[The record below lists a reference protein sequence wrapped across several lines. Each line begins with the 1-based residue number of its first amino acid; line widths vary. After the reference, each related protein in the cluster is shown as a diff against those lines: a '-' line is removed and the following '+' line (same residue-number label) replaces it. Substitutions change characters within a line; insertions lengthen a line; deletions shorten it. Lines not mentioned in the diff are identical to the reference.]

1 MKKILFLYI
10 FVMLFSLAWSQPAPV
25 ANESEVRSGRIKGVI
40 LDAQSQA
47 PMEYANIAVY
57 NKRDSSLV
65 TGGIT
70 NENGHFEIEGLS
82 FGEYYAEAIFIGY
95 EKSSLSGIRIAPS
108 NQVVDIGKITLNTSS
123 LRIGD
128 VNVVADRQRIEY
140 KIDKKV
146 INVDQDINAAGGTA
160 IDVLENTPSVE
171 VDIDGN
177 VSLRGSSSFTVLID
191 GKPSVLSG
199 SDALRQLPA
208 SAIENIEIITNP
220 SAKYEPDGMAGII
233 NVVMKKNVLGGFN
246 GIVNAMVG
254 TGNKYRTD
262 LNINYRTRKANLF
275 FGTDWNR
282 NDSYGEIFSE
292 RQTFANDTT
301 NFIITEGRRDSERR
315 GFNLRGGADY
325 FLTDRATLTLSL
337 TGGQYGNDNGG
348 LSRLH
353 EYTVPTYT
361 DIYMVNDNLSTREG
375 NQFSSNLNFQQK
387 FDESGL
393 HKLDALFYYSSRTG
407 DDQENQDEYF
417 SNSNYEGNLGFI
429 DRILSSETEDET
441 EYRLKIDYVRPLPSG
456 GNFEAGMQS
465 TMDREHEVFK
475 FSNYDPASSTW
486 VNNPLFSSSMDFRRD
501 VHAGYVTLGGKMSVL
516 QYMAGLRGEYTSR
529 EIKHE
534 KAEEPATIDR
544 FDIFPT
550 AHLSLDASQSTQ
562 IMTSYSRRINRPSGR
577 DLDPFP
583 SYMNQYTIRQGNPSL
598 KPEYTSSFE
607 LGIMQR
613 FGKSF
618 LSAETFYRTTNN
630 LISMVQELKD
640 DGIVYLTSE
649 NINRDH
655 SLGAEVMGNFNI
667 AKWFQLNGSVSYF
680 NYRIKGELNG
690 ESIDR
695 ESNNYSLRM
704 NGNFRLAPESRIQLM
719 AFYRGPSVQAQGESK
734 GMFFSNISYRQEFFD
749 KKLSA
754 TLSLRDIFGTSQFE
768 NMTYGPNF
776 SNKFRMKRESQV
788 LQLTLSYKINNY
800 KQERGSGE
808 MNGEGGDQGGGRM
821 DMDF

>member
-1 MKKILFLYI
+1 MKKILFLSSFI
-10 FVMLFSLAWSQPAPV
+10 ILFSLSWSQPAPV
-25 ANESEVRSGRIKGVI
+25 ANESEARSGRIKGVI
-40 LDAQSQA
+40 LDAESQS

-57 NKRDSSLV
+57 SKRDSSLV

-70 NENGHFEIEGLS
+70 NDKGHFDIEGLG

-108 NQVVDIGKITLNTSS
+108 NQVVDIGEIALSASS

-220 SAKYEPDGMAGII
+220 SAKYEPDGIAGII
-233 NVVMKKNVLGGFN
+233 NVVMKKNVLSGFN
-246 GIVNAMVG
+246 GILNAMVG

-262 LNINYRTRKANLF
+262 LNLNYRTRKSNLF
-275 FGTDWNR
+275 FGADWNK
-282 NDSYGEIFSE
+282 NNSFGEIFSE
-292 RQTFANDTT
+292 RETFQNDTT
-301 NFIITEGRRDSERR
+301 NFIITEGRRDFERR
-315 GFNLRGGADY
+315 GFNLRGGADF

-337 TGGQYGNDNGG
+337 TSGQYGNDNNG
-348 LSRLH
+348 LSRLR
-353 EYTVPTYT
+353 EYSTPVTT
-361 DIYMVNDNLSTREG
+361 ESFMINDNLSARNG
-375 NQFSSNLNFQQK
+375 NQFSTNLNFQQK
-387 FDESGL
+387 FDETGL
-393 HKLDALFYYSSRTG
+393 HKLDALIYYSASTG
-407 DDQENQDEYF
+407 DDQENQDEYIT
-417 SNSNYEGNLGFI
+417 NSNYEGNLGFI
-429 DRILSSETEDET
+429 DRIQSIETEDES
-441 EYRLKIDYVRPLPSG
+441 EFRLKLDYVRPLSSG
-456 GNFEAGMQS
+456 GKFEAGMQS
-465 TMDREHEVFK
+465 TLDREHEDFE
-475 FSNYDPASSTW
+475 FSNYDPVAATW
-486 VNNPLFSSSMDFRRD
+486 INNPLFSSSMDFRRD
-501 VHAGYVTLGGKMSVL
+501 IHAGYVTLGGKMSVV
-516 QYMAGLRGEYTSR
+516 QYMAGLRGEYTFR

-534 KAEEPATIDR
+534 KADEPATIDR

-550 AHLSLDASQSTQ
+550 AHLSLDASQTTQ

-583 SYMNQYTIRQGNPSL
+583 SYLNQYTIRQGNPSL

-618 LSAETFYRTTNN
+618 ISAETFYRTTNN
-630 LISMVQELKD
+630 LISMVQELRD
-640 DGIVYLTSE
+640 NGIVYLTSD

-667 AKWFQLNGSVSYF
+667 AKWFQLNSSVSYF

-800 KQERGSGE
+800 KQDRGQGE
-808 MNGEGGDQGGGRM
+808 MNGDGGDQGGGRM